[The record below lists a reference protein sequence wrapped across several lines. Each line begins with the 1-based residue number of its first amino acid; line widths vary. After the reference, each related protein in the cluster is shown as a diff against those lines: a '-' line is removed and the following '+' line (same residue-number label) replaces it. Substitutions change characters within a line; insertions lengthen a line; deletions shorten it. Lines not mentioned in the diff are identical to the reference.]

1 MFTVQMGFAMAIILV
16 SRYIVKLDRRI
27 KTIEV
32 ITIKNKLALAG
43 CCPTSQ
49 VLTAPESGW

>member
-1 MFTVQMGFAMAIILV
+1 MFTVQMGFAMAINLM
-16 SRYIVKLDRRI
+16 SRYIVKLDRRT

>member
-1 MFTVQMGFAMAIILV
+1 MFTVQMGFAMAIILM
-16 SRYIVKLDRRI
+16 SRYIVKLDRRT